1 MFNGMTTVEIV
12 KMLAPLIILELCLK
26 VCCFYRLYKDKVKFF
41 PKYIWAIIILV
52 ISTIGPLGYLLI
64 GRKKD

>member
-1 MFNGMTTVEIV
+1 MLNGMTTVEII

-26 VCCFYRLYKDKVKFF
+26 AFCLYRLYKDKVKFF
-41 PKYIWAIIILV
+41 PQYIWAIIILV

>member
-1 MFNGMTTVEIV
+1 MFNGMTVIEIV
-12 KMLAPLIILELCLK
+12 KMLSPLIILEFCLK
-26 VCCFYRLYKDKVKFF
+26 IFCFYRLYKDKVKFF
-41 PKYIWAIIILV
+41 PKYIWFIIILV